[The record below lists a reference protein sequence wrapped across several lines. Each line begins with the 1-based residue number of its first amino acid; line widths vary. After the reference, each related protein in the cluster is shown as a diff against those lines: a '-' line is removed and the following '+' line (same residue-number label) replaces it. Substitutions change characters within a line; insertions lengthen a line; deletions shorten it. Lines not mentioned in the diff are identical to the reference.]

1 MFLMKKDD
9 IKWKKTKQ
17 IWQRFYC
24 FGVYDSK
31 WFPKPFFG
39 NMYMEIKFKDDKL
52 LGEKTLLIVDLI
64 IYIQS
69 ICYDG
74 NYVQKVY
81 YLLVIISYY
90 LQEVLEECTSKSSI
104 NYFCIECMIS
114 SYKIFN

>member
-1 MFLMKKDD
+1 MK
-9 IKWKKTKQ
+9 KKTKKNKYEKG
-17 IWQRFYC
+17 FTVS
-24 FGVYDSK
+24 VYDSK

-64 IYIQS
+64 TYIQS

-74 NYVQKVY
+74 NYLQKVY
-81 YLLVIISYY
+81 YLLVIISYC
-90 LQEVLEECTSKSSI
+90 LQEVLKECTSKSSI

-114 SYKIFN
+114 FYKIFN